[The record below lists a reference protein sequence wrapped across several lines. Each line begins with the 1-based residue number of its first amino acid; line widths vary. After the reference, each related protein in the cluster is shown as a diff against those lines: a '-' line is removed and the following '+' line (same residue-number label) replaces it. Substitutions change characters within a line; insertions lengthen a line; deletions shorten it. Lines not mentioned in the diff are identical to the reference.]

1 VGLKA
6 TDKVQLAPT
15 ANEVV
20 QVFAVSRNEVALP
33 PVKRKELMLTASTLV
48 LLTVTVC
55 AAEVEPTFVE
65 VNVRLL
71 GEIEI
76 VAAAPVP
83 VRGMAC
89 GEPSALSVAVRLAFS
104 VPTAVGRKTI
114 DSVQLA
120 PALNDVWQVLP
131 VNRKE
136 LALVPVTM

>member
-1 VGLKA
+1 M
-6 TDKVQLAPT
+6 
-15 ANEVV
+15 
-20 QVFAVSRNEVALP
+20 QVLPISRNEVALV

-48 LLTVTVC
+48 LVTVIVC
-55 AAEVEPTFVE
+55 AAEVWPTFVE
-65 VNVRLL
+65 ANVRLL

-83 VRGMAC
+83 VRGMAW

-120 PALNDVWQVLP
+120 PALNDVWHVLP
-131 VNRKE
+131 VNRNE
-136 LALVPVTM
+136 LAFVPVTM